1 MRYAASTM
9 VLVFAALVLAGGQS
23 YAQVGPPGNDAF
35 WVDGSLYRTVGTPT
49 SLPDRGPKDGIYVFA
64 NLDGQT
70 PVAEAKPGD
79 RDYNGGRWQVT
90 VLEFTPAGLAVHDA
104 NNDGIADFELMSW
117 EEVQQHMGLG
127 HLQVA
132 QQGPSFVCPVIP
144 QH

>member
-1 MRYAASTM
+1 MRYAAIIM
-9 VLVFAALVLAGGQS
+9 VFALVALFAAAGQS
-23 YAQVGPPGNDAF
+23 YAQVGPPAPNAF

-49 SLPDRGPKDGIYVFA
+49 SLPNHGPKDGIYVFA
-64 NLDGQT
+64 NLDGQH

-90 VLEFTPAGLAVHDA
+90 VLEFTQAGLDVHDA
-104 NNDGIADFELMSW
+104 NHDGIADFELMSW

-132 QQGPSFVCPVIP
+132 MQGPSFVCPVIP
-144 QH
+144 QR